1 MRTIAILVAGA
12 ALAAAPAAFADLED
26 DFAIGF
32 TGSTGNLAVE
42 FNFDEIAPLSFVST
56 AGFTGWISDDPG
68 FANIVEDEADEDFFA
83 LAGPSSLGQANIAI
97 RIVSVDPGFRVVD
110 PLGFNPISGEP
121 VGYVNPGEFFTL
133 GVPNFDDHPFWT
145 VDVNDWD
152 GSTLEFGVS
161 FQVIDLNEVYG
172 DSEVYSAVFA
182 IPSPG
187 TSGLIALAGLV
198 ATRRRRF

>member
-1 MRTIAILVAGA
+1 MRTVAILVAGA
-12 ALAAAPAAFADLED
+12 AIIAAPAAFADLED

-42 FNFDEIAPLSFVST
+42 FNFDEIAPLSFVTT

-83 LAGPSSLGQANIAI
+83 LAGPSSLGNANIAI

-110 PLGFNPISGEP
+110 PLGFDPFSGVP
-121 VGYVNPGEFFTL
+121 FGYVNPGEFFTL
-133 GVPNFDDHPFWT
+133 GAPNFDDHPFWT

-161 FQVIDLNEVYG
+161 FQVIDLNGIYG
-172 DSEVYSAVFA
+172 DSDVYTATFA
-182 IPSPG
+182 IPSP
-187 TSGLIALAGLV
+187 SAVGLLGLAGL
-198 ATRRRRF
+198 AASRRRRF